1 MAIEPLSDDAVSR
14 IVENGFSA
22 TERGTGGADR
32 QDCPVCWRAP
42 SAGAA
47 TGHFTN
53 DIAGYLEATAW
64 ANTCGPVDRW
74 GIENA
79 ASLGRHLAEFLI
91 DDGCDVRDVPP
102 HRTARRRGSRHE
114 GNSDVID
121 AHRIA
126 QETQTNPQLACA
138 FKQGSPSSIDPT
150 REQMLLWHNT
160 RKSLTRVRVQLLGEI
175 DMLIHELPERLR
187 APVTG
192 SKTVRAKINAFTK
205 ASSDPAKETPA
216 TALRLRLIAARI
228 DMLQSVLNED
238 KAATAALT
246 ELVAASGSTLT
257 ELVGIAPRAAA
268 EILVETGNIDR
279 FTQAGFARYTGTAP
293 VPASSGEG
301 PNRPIR
307 HRLSRGGNRK
317 LNAAIHRIAMI
328 QLRYEP
334 RARTLFDNALARG
347 HTRREAMRILKRH
360 LANVIYRTMLR
371 DTRHTKT

>member
-1 MAIEPLSDDAVSR
+1 MPTQNHIIGIDPHRRRFTATILDDRGCVAAIE
-14 IVENGFSA
+14 
-22 TERGTGGADR
+22 
-32 QDCPVCWRAP
+32 
-42 SAGAA
+42 
-47 TGHFTN
+47 HFTN

-64 ANTCGPVDRW
+64 ANTYGPVDRW

-102 HRTARRRGSRHE
+102 HRTARRRGGRHE
-114 GNSDVID
+114 GKSDIID

-138 FKQGSPSSIDPT
+138 FKQASPSSIDPT

-187 APVTG
+187 APITG

-238 KAATAALT
+238 KTATAALT

-371 DTRHTKT
+371 DTRHTKDLT